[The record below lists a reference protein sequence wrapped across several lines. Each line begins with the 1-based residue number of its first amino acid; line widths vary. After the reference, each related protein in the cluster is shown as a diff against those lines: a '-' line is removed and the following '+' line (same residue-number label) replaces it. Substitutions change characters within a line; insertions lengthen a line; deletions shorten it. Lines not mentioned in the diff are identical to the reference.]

1 MFRKQSSAA
10 VCPSAG
16 VCVCVCVR
24 ACVRVC
30 VCVCVCVCVFYI
42 GWGVGV
48 AEGIA
53 GVEHLLV
60 DCVDLQ
66 RRELWQYVAA
76 WGAATHLLDPVTQRL
91 HPKVRSS
98 F

>member
-1 MFRKQSSAA
+1 MSRQQSCAA
-10 VCPSAG
+10 VCLSAG
-16 VCVCVCVR
+16 VCVT
-24 ACVRVC
+24 
-30 VCVCVCVCVFYI
+30 
-42 GWGVGV
+42 WLGVGV

-76 WGAATHLLDPVTQRL
+76 WGAATHLLDPFTQRL
-91 HPKVRSS
+91 HPKVRSLFQQEPNVDLRS
-98 F
+98 